1 VLPGPLYEFGKSGK
15 ILECLRESRP
25 GRNQRES
32 SVMRRSIEFDT
43 GQGPAAR
50 WHRYLLEATG
60 LRTAVLL
67 GLFTFAALYQAAH
80 LSALA
85 DPDIWWHLSTGTW
98 MLQNHAIPHN
108 GLFSQSASLAWV
120 DSSWGFDLL
129 VATASRVLG
138 LRGLPVLMMVLEV
151 AVAAALFLLACGA
164 QKNFWPAAIL
174 AAVAQVCI
182 FSGLKPRPAL
192 VSMLFIALELALLL
206 RARRSGQIRP
216 VLWMPFLFLVW
227 VNFDRQFVYGLLALA
242 LFCVAIAVEDLNRR
256 LGSLW
261 FENHRPHLPLGASTA
276 VFAACLLVTFAS
288 PYTYHLHEL
297 VWQSAT
303 STAVDRYLPE
313 LHSMRFRQLQDYL
326 LLLLVMAGFLSLGRR
341 RSRDLFQISL
351 LVVCSVISFRLQRD
365 TWLVA
370 LAAVGILGNGFSIE
384 HREEF
389 SSQAQPASRRIGVL
403 TTALVLVVLAIG
415 AQRIPGRSEVLMTKV
430 GERFPVHASDY
441 LRQNH
446 LPQPLFNSYFWG
458 GFLTWYLPEY
468 PVVIDGR
475 VDLYRDAVNI
485 PYFKLVEAE
494 IPLESHPGFAQAQT
508 FLLEAKSPIAEALA
522 TLPGFRVA
530 YRDDLACVLVRRN

>member
-1 VLPGPLYEFGKSGK
+1 
-15 ILECLRESRP
+15 
-25 GRNQRES
+25 
-32 SVMRRSIEFDT
+32 MRRSIEFDT
-43 GQGPAAR
+43 GQRSAAR
-50 WHRYLLEATG
+50 WRRSLLDTAG
-60 LRTAVLL
+60 ARTALLL
-67 GLFTFAALYQAAH
+67 GLLTFAALYQAAH

-85 DPDIWWHLSTGTW
+85 DPDIWWHLRTGTW
-98 MLQNHAIPHN
+98 ILQNHAIPHS

-120 DSSWGFDLL
+120 DSSWGIDLL
-129 VATASRVLG
+129 AATVSEALG
-138 LRGLPVLMMVLEV
+138 LRGVPVLMMVLQ
-151 AVAAALFLLACGA
+151 AAIAAALFLLAYGA
-164 QKNFWPAAIL
+164 HKNFWQAAIL
-174 AAVAQVCI
+174 AAVAQFCI
-182 FSGLKPRPAL
+182 SGLKPSPAL
-192 VSMLFIALELALLL
+192 VSMLFFALELALLL

-216 VLWMPFLFLVW
+216 LLWMPLLFLVW

-242 LFCVAIAVEDLNRR
+242 LFCVAIAVQDLGRR

-261 FENHRPHLPLGASTA
+261 FENHRLHLPLGASAA
-276 VFAACLLVTFAS
+276 VFAACLLATFAS

-297 VWQSAT
+297 MWQSAT

-326 LLLLVMAGFLSLGRR
+326 LLLLVMAAFLALGRR

-365 TWLVA
+365 TWLVT
-370 LAAVGILGNGFSIE
+370 LAAVGILGNAFSID

-389 SSQAQPASRRIGVL
+389 RSQAQADSRRVAVL
-403 TTALVLVVLAIG
+403 TAALILVALALG
-415 AQRIPGRSEVLMTKV
+415 ALRLPTRDEVLMTKV
-430 GERFPVHASDY
+430 GESFPVRASDY
-441 LRQNH
+441 IRENH

-494 IPLESHPGFAQAQT
+494 IPLKSHPGFAQAQT
-508 FLLEAKSPIAEALA
+508 FLLETKSPIAEALA

-530 YRDDLACVLVRRN
+530 YRDDLACVLVRRD